1 MLNGLQGYKTATVKN
16 LHGLQCYKMGGVKQ
30 LNGYNVKKG
39 KQNASRVG
47 KAFRT
52 FEDLEVYEAARAF
65 RKKMYGVT
73 RRLPDFEKF
82 ELASQ
87 IRRAAVSLTNNI
99 AEGHGRYHLADQ
111 VRFFL
116 GARGSLQ
123 ELIDDLNVCDDEKYL
138 GEDEV
143 AELKKEAWRILG
155 LINGYLHY
163 LRGRKTESQSTV
175 REGDDDALA
184 LLDGA
189 LSDTAVLTI

>member
-1 MLNGLQGYKTATVKN
+1 M
-16 LHGLQCYKMGGVKQ
+16 
-30 LNGYNVKKG
+30 GYNVKKG
-39 KQNASRVG
+39 RQNASRVG

-52 FEDLEVYEAARAF
+52 FEDLEVYEAAREF

-73 RRLPDFEKF
+73 RRLPDCEKF

-99 AEGHGRYHLADQ
+99 AEGHGRYHFADQ

-138 GEDEV
+138 ESENV
-143 AELKKEAWRILG
+143 AELKKEGWRVLG
-155 LINGYLHY
+155 LINGYLRY
-163 LRGRKTESQSTV
+163 LRDRKADERSIV
-175 REGDDDALA
+175 REIGQNSTEQDDTLA
-184 LLDGA
+184 VLDEA
-189 LSDTAVLTI
+189 LSSAAPI

>member
-1 MLNGLQGYKTATVKN
+1 MSYKVKT
-16 LHGLQCYKMGGVKQ
+16 
-30 LNGYNVKKG
+30 G
-39 KQNASRVG
+39 KQRADGQRNQ
-47 KAFRT
+47 FRT
-52 FEDLEVYEAARAF
+52 FEDSEVYQMAREF

-99 AEGHGRYHLADQ
+99 AEGHGRYHFADQ

-138 GEDEV
+138 EAGKIGV
-143 AELKKEAWRILG
+143 LKGEAWRVLG
-155 LINGYLHY
+155 LINGYLRY
-163 LRGRKTESQSTV
+163 LRDRRANAQAVV
-175 REGDDDALA
+175 REGRVNSTEDDEAWV
-184 LLDGA
+184 LLNEA
-189 LSDTAVLTI
+189 LSAAAPF